1 MEINI
6 PYMAIP
12 NALRIAKGKNPV
24 TVAPNKVPNVHP
36 R

>member
-1 MEINI
+1 MEMNI

-12 NALRIAKGKNPV
+12 NALRMAKGKNPV
-24 TVAPNKVPNVHP
+24 TVAPNKVPNVQP